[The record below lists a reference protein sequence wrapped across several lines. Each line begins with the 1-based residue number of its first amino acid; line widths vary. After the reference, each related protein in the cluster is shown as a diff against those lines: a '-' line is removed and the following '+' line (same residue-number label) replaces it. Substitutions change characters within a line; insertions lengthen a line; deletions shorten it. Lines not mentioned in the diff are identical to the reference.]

1 MARRAS
7 EAAGVKRQVI
17 GVSRFSN
24 PALRPALEARG
35 IPTIRGDL
43 LDPEFVASLPEVP
56 NVVFMAGRKFGATGN
71 ESLTWAMNT
80 HLPAIVAER
89 FCRSRIVVFSTGNV
103 YPLVP
108 VDSGGSKET
117 DPPGPIGEYAMSC
130 LGRER
135 VFEHFSRT
143 LGIPVAIVRLY
154 YAHELRYGV
163 LVDLAHKVLAGEEI
177 DVSMGYVNVIWQADA
192 NAMILATLTDAASP
206 PLVINVVGP
215 QRLSVREVSGELGRL
230 MGREPKLAG
239 SEAPDALLGNGEEA
253 VRRYGRPRVSPE
265 QLIRWV
271 ADWVQQGG
279 ESLAKPTHFEVR
291 DGKF

>member
-1 MARRAS
+1 
-7 EAAGVKRQVI
+7 
-17 GVSRFSN
+17 
-24 PALRPALEARG
+24 
-35 IPTIRGDL
+35 
-43 LDPEFVASLPEVP
+43 VP

-103 YPLVP
+103 YALVP
-108 VDSGGSKET
+108 VDRGGSKES
-117 DPPGPIGEYAMSC
+117 DPPAPVGEYAMSC

-135 VFEHFSRT
+135 IFEHFSRT
-143 LGIPVAIVRLY
+143 LGIPTAVVRLY

-163 LVDLAHKVLAGEEI
+163 LVDLARKVLAGEEI
-177 DVSMGYVNVIWQADA
+177 DLSMGYVNVIWQGDA
-192 NAMILATLTDAASP
+192 NAMILATLPDAASP
-206 PLVINVVGP
+206 PFWINIVGP
-215 QRLSVREVSGELGRL
+215 QRLSVREVCREFGRL
-230 MGREPKLAG
+230 LGREPRFTG
-239 SEAPDALLGNGEEA
+239 NEAPDALLGNGEEA
-253 VRRYGRPRVSPE
+253 VRRYGPPRVSPE

-279 ESLAKPTHFEVR
+279 ESLARPTHFEVR